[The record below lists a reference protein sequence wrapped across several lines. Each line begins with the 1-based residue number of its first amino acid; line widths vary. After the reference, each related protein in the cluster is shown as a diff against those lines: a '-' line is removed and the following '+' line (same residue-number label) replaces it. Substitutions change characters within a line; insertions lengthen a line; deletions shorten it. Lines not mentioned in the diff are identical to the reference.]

1 MKKILTL
8 IFMVFALMFGSQSL
22 TNNIAEAA
30 DMYVGN
36 MDGCEIYVQTET
48 VRNNNTYVS
57 VTTKSVRNNSW
68 IGSETWYFDNVTGHW
83 RYNTE
88 TMEKKAAKKGICA
101 NTTIVIQG
109 SIVENILNIALQY

>member
-1 MKKILTL
+1 MA
-8 IFMVFALMFGSQSL
+8 FALLFGSQSL

-30 DMYVGN
+30 DVYVGN

-48 VRNNNTYVS
+48 VRTSNNYAV

-68 IGSETWYFDNVTGHW
+68 VGSETWYFDNVKGEW

-88 TMEKKAAKKGICA
+88 TMKQKAAKKGIGA
-101 NTTIVIQG
+101 RTSIVSYG
-109 SIVENILNIALQY
+109 SVVENILNIALQY